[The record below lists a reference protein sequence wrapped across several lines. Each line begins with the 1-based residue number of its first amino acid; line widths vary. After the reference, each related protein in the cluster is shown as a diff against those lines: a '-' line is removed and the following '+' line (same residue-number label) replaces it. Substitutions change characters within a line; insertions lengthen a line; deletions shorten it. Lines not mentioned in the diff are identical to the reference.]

1 MIRINLLPVKELKAE
16 VGRRREV
23 MIATVSLVVTVAAI
37 LGIYLYQLQRA
48 STLEK
53 DLAELRSELQA
64 FNVKAKEVGIIQGK
78 IKEYQGKLQVLE
90 NINKKKSGPFGV
102 MESLSAATPNALWL
116 TEFRE
121 IGGNVTITGVA
132 VDNQTI
138 AEFLKT
144 LGSYAFFKETE
155 LVETT
160 QSEQPGMPPRR
171 FSIKSKLFYQ
181 PPAEPAASDKAAST
195 PAATKSG
202 QR

>member
-23 MIATVSLVVTVAAI
+23 MIATVCLAVTVALI
-37 LGIYLYQLQRA
+37 LGVYLYQLHRT

-53 DLAELRSELQA
+53 ELAELRSELQV
-64 FNVKAKEVGIIQGK
+64 FNRKVKEVALIQSK
-78 IKEYQGKLQVLE
+78 IKENQSKLQVLE
-90 NINKKKSGPFGV
+90 SINKKKAGPTGV
-102 MESLSAATPNALWL
+102 MESLSAATPGSLWL

-121 IGGNVTITGVA
+121 TGGNVTITGVA

-138 AEFLKT
+138 AEFLKA

-171 FSIKSKLFYQ
+171 FSIKSKLLYQ
-181 PPAEPAASDKAAST
+181 PPPEPAASDKAT
-195 PAATKSG
+195 PKPAATKSG
-202 QR
+202 Q

>member
-37 LGIYLYQLQRA
+37 LGLYLYQLNRA

-53 DLAELRSELQA
+53 ELAELRSELQV
-64 FNVKAKEVGIIQGK
+64 FNRKVKEVALIQSK
-78 IKEYQGKLQVLE
+78 IKENQSKLQVLE
-90 NINKKKSGPFGV
+90 SINKKKAGPTGV
-102 MESLSAATPNALWL
+102 MESLSAATPGSLWL

-121 IGGNVTITGVA
+121 TGGNVTITGVA

-155 LVETT
+155 LVEIT
-160 QSEQPGMPPRR
+160 QSEQAGMPPRR
-171 FSIKSKLFYQ
+171 FAIKSKLVYP
-181 PPAEPAASDKAAST
+181 PPAEPAPSDKAAPT
-195 PAATKSG
+195 PAAPKSG
-202 QR
+202 Q

>member
-53 DLAELRSELQA
+53 DLAELRSELQV
-64 FNVKAKEVGIIQGK
+64 FNRKAQEVGIIQGK
-78 IKEYQGKLQVLE
+78 IKEYQSKVQVLE
-90 NINKKKSGPFGV
+90 SINKKKSGPLGV
-102 MESLSAATPNALWL
+102 MESLSAATPSALWL

-121 IGGNVTITGVA
+121 TGGNVTITGVA
-132 VDNQTI
+132 MDNQTI

-160 QSEQPGMPPRR
+160 QSEQAGLPPRR

-181 PPAEPAASDKAAST
+181 PPAEPAASDKAAPT
-195 PAATKSG
+195 TAAPKSG
-202 QR
+202 QQ

>member
-23 MIATVSLVVTVAAI
+23 TIATVSLVVTLAAI
-37 LGIYLYQLQRA
+37 LGIYLYQMRQA

-53 DLAELRSELQA
+53 ELATLQAELQV
-64 FNVKAKEVGIIQGK
+64 FNAKAKEVGVIQNK
-78 IKEYQGKLQVLE
+78 IKEFQSKLQVLE
-90 NINKKKSGPFGV
+90 SINKKKSGPFGV
-102 MESLSAATPNALWL
+102 MESLSAATPSALWL

-121 IGGNVTITGVA
+121 TGGNVTITGVA

-160 QSEQPGMPPRR
+160 QSDQPGMPPRK

-181 PPAEPAASDKAAST
+181 PPAEPAASDKAT
-195 PAATKSG
+195 PAPAANKSG
-202 QR
+202 QS

>member
-23 MIATVSLVVTVAAI
+23 MIASVSLVVTVASI
-37 LGIYLYQLQRA
+37 LGVYFYQLNRT

-53 DLAELRSELQA
+53 ELAELRSELQV
-64 FNVKAKEVGIIQGK
+64 FNRKVKEVALIQSK
-78 IKEYQGKLQVLE
+78 IKENQSKLQVLE
-90 NINKKKSGPFGV
+90 SINKKKAGPTGV
-102 MESLSAATPNALWL
+102 MESLSAATPGSLWL

-121 IGGNVTITGVA
+121 TGGNVTITGVA

-138 AEFLKT
+138 AEFLKA

-171 FSIKSKLFYQ
+171 FAIKSKLFYQ
-181 PPAEPAASDKAAST
+181 PPPEPAASDKAASA
-195 PAATKSG
+195 PAVTKST
-202 QR
+202 Q

>member
-16 VGRRREV
+16 VDRRREV

-37 LGIYLYQLQRA
+37 LGIYLYQLHRV

-53 DLAELRSELQA
+53 DLAELRSELQV
-64 FNVKAKEVGIIQGK
+64 FNVKVKEVGIIQGK

-90 NINKKKSGPFGV
+90 SINKKKSGPLGV
-102 MESLSAATPNALWL
+102 MESLSAATPSALWL

-121 IGGNVTITGVA
+121 TGGNVTITGVA
-132 VDNQTI
+132 MGNQTI

-171 FSIKSKLFYQ
+171 FAIKSKLFYQ
-181 PPAEPAASDKAAST
+181 PPSEPAANDRATPT

-202 QR
+202 Q